1 MQFIMHYH
9 GNFSHFFQCSR
20 EHKRLKRDPG
30 CSVGKGCCCCTSIS
44 SRSRPLFLVFLIL
57 TLDSSIQSCVKQTTD
72 EAKRSKQ
79 TTPKQSPPFFTLAA
93 AFTALFGLEICASQF
108 SQYWCAPLP
117 GIAFFFHKSI
127 KSTALLGV
135 DRAASLHCPC
145 PVL

>member
-30 CSVGKGCCCCTSIS
+30 CSVGEGCCCTSIS

-108 SQYWCAPLP
+108 S
-117 GIAFFFHKSI
+117 H
-127 KSTALLGV
+127 STDALLYP
-135 DRAASLHCPC
+135 ALLSFSTKASSL
-145 PVL
+145 LLY

>member
-1 MQFIMHYH
+1 MHYH

-30 CSVGKGCCCCTSIS
+30 CSVGEGCCCCTSIS

-108 SQYWCAPLP
+108 S
-117 GIAFFFHKSI
+117 H
-127 KSTALLGV
+127 STDALLYP
-135 DRAASLHCPC
+135 ALLSFSTKASSL
-145 PVL
+145 LLY